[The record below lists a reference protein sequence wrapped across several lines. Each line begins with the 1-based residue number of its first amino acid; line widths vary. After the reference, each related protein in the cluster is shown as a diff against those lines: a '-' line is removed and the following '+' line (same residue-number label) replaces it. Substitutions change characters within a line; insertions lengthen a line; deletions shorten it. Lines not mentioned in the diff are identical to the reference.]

1 MPSRFVV
8 LRAFIDTTGLPRE
21 QRLWL
26 PVLIDALFEVRVSG
40 GGTLACEGLWPAA
53 HPLMN
58 DTGVGTAAP
67 VRWRCQTPIHRP
79 GEAVLSLEQV
89 VRQLDVDTV
98 AHNAALGVPG
108 SPGLFACGPFAPWLQ
123 VVIKAEVPRPRAP
136 GSRGLVALLACRPD
150 GTRRACRLLSRR
162 VLALSGI
169 AVRARC
175 AVAV

>member
-98 AHNAALGVPG
+98 AHNAALG
-108 SPGLFACGPFAPWLQ
+108 F
-123 VVIKAEVPRPRAP
+123 
-136 GSRGLVALLACRPD
+136 ALLTLARLEFAASVDAAP
-150 GTRRACRLLSRR
+150 TTLRESLRLL
-162 VLALSGI
+162 VDAHGADHAITQQALQI
-169 AVRARC
+169 ARLTGVVDEAPS
-175 AVAV
+175 V